1 MLFILVKNNLKLMLR
16 DKLSILLLIFFP
28 ILLIAILSSA
38 FTSLLNKNHTMEPFA
53 VGYSIEKGSTIENN
67 FNNFI
72 KTFKANN
79 ITLKVM
85 KKDKAIDNIKND
97 TIAAYVE
104 INDSS
109 YKLYKKDGLSVNTI
123 IFENSFSSAMN
134 MYDGS
139 KALMS
144 YLSEQGLASKYNSSN
159 AVLNTNFVK
168 FENIKADPVPSSTV
182 YYGIV
187 EIAYIIWFGMMVVS
201 SVVSMERKYGV
212 TERIGLTKA
221 NSLILFLGKLIPA
234 VIAVS
239 IQISIAAIVST
250 ILMKVKWGNSP
261 MLSATIILL
270 EIIAVSALGILL
282 AAIIKSQALVN
293 VLIVIQAFFFGFI
306 GGSCQ
311 TYMYNF
317 VNDNIAKLSPLYYIN
332 RTLVELSTKG
342 NSSYTNKCI
351 LLLTAISFAAIVSG
365 ILVTIKERRAV

>member
-16 DKLSILLLIFFP
+16 DKLSILLLIFFQ
-28 ILLIAILSSA
+28 ILLIAVLSSA

-72 KTFKANN
+72 KNFKANN
-79 ITLKVM
+79 ITLKEM

-123 IFENSFSSAMN
+123 IFENSFSSAMDI
-134 MYDGS
+134 YDGS

-144 YLSEQGLASKYNSSN
+144 YLSEQGLASKYNSPN
-159 AVLNTNFVK
+159 AVSNNNFVK

-187 EIAYIIWFGMMVVS
+187 EIVYIIWFGMMAVS

-239 IQISIAAIVST
+239 IQISIAAIAST
-250 ILMKVKWGNSP
+250 ILMKVNWGNSP
-261 MLSATIILL
+261 MLSAAIILL

-293 VLIVIQAFFFGFI
+293 VLIVIHAFFFGFI

-317 VNDNIAKLSPLYYIN
+317 ISDNIAKLSPLYYIN

-342 NSSYTNKCI
+342 YSSYTNKCI

>member
-38 FTSLLNKNHTMEPFA
+38 FTSLLNKNHTMEPFT
-53 VGYSIEKGSTIENN
+53 VGYSIEKGSKIENN

-72 KTFKANN
+72 DNFKANN
-79 ITLKVM
+79 ITLMEM
-85 KKDKAIDNIKND
+85 KKNKAIENVKND

-123 IFENSFSSAMN
+123 IFENSFSSAMDI
-134 MYDGS
+134 YDGS

-144 YLSEQGLASKYNSSN
+144 YLSEYGLASKYNSPN
-159 AVLNTNFVK
+159 AVSSNNFVK

-187 EIAYIIWFGMMVVS
+187 EIVYIIWFGMMAVS

-239 IQISIAAIVST
+239 IQISIAAITSA
-250 ILMKVKWGNSP
+250 ILMKVNWGNSP
-261 MLSATIILL
+261 MLSAAIILL
-270 EIIAVSALGILL
+270 EIIAVSALGIFL

-317 VNDNIAKLSPLYYIN
+317 VSDNIAKLSPLYYIN

-342 NSSYTNKCI
+342 YSSYTNKCI
-351 LLLTAISFAAIVSG
+351 LLLAAISFAAIVSG
-365 ILVTIKERRAV
+365 ILITIKERRAV

>member
-28 ILLIAILSSA
+28 ILLIAVLSSA

-72 KTFKANN
+72 KNFKANN
-79 ITLKVM
+79 ITLKEM

-123 IFENSFSSAMN
+123 IFENSFSSAMDI
-134 MYDGS
+134 YDGS

-144 YLSEQGLASKYNSSN
+144 YLSEQGLASKYNSPN
-159 AVLNTNFVK
+159 AVSNNNFVK

-187 EIAYIIWFGMMVVS
+187 EIVYIIWFGMMAVS

-239 IQISIAAIVST
+239 IQISIAAIAST
-250 ILMKVKWGNSP
+250 ILMKVNWGNSP
-261 MLSATIILL
+261 MLSAAIILL

-293 VLIVIQAFFFGFI
+293 VLIVIHAFFFGFI

-317 VNDNIAKLSPLYYIN
+317 ISDNIAKLSPLYYIN

-342 NSSYTNKCI
+342 YSSYTNKCI